1 MEAGTK
7 MLIMDGKIR
16 MWRESFRGR
25 YPEETFNRVRF
36 LI

>member
-16 MWRESFRGR
+16 IWWESFRGR
-25 YPEETFNRVRF
+25 YPEDTFDRIRF